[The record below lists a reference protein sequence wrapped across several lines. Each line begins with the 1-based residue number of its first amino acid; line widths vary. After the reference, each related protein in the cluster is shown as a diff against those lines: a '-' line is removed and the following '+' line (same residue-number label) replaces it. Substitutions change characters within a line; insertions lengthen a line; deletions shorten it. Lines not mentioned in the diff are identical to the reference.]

1 MRYLRML
8 TNSVIGGTL
17 VAVYVTILVL
27 QLNPHLSVQPSA
39 LAPLFFTLWLFYGVH
54 MSGVFYALIVLRQLI
69 VTEPMSPGWLSLRL
83 LAWLSAAAAL
93 AAATLMWLNLRG
105 LRPALEDEVARR
117 MAVGA
122 TATSVCGVTL
132 LAIAVVHYSFGRRG
146 SRVGAA
152 LFALAVTASIVLPV
166 VARGFGEARPLDA
179 YRLDVGGAVA
189 SGESSPHVVLMF
201 LDGASL
207 EYISP
212 AAAAGRLP
220 NFGKVLDMGASMHLA
235 TLRPTQPGP
244 VWAAVATGKYPPK
257 HGIQS
262 TSTYHV
268 LAGRQPIE
276 LLPNRCFTQGLV
288 RLGFLTET
296 PKTSVSLRARP
307 LWSILSGLGVS
318 VGIVGMPLT
327 YPAQPVHGYLVSD
340 RLHLLTDSP
349 IDASAAEVAY
359 PPDVLPVVR
368 QAALGGG
375 PAHLM
380 PEIAGS
386 AAGIDAAVVSTP
398 VKRDLL
404 YAGVAMSLQERFN
417 AQVVAVRYQGLD
429 VIGHRFLRYAMPRAF
444 GDVSSEEQRRFG
456 SVLDQYYAFIDSR
469 VGAMM
474 EALGPDDL
482 LLVVSGFGME
492 PVGVGRRLLARAI
505 GDPDL
510 SGTHERAPDGF
521 MLAYGTPVAPG
532 RVPRGSVVDVAPTVL
547 YFLGLPV
554 GRDVDGYART
564 DMFTRAFTARQPI
577 TFIPTYER

>member
-1 MRYLRML
+1 ML

-17 VAVYVTILVL
+17 VAAYVTILVL

-54 MSGVFYALIVLRQLI
+54 MSVVFYALIVLRQLI

-83 LAWLSAAAAL
+83 LAWLSAAAAM

-105 LRPALEDEVARR
+105 LRPALEDEAARR

-132 LAIAVVHYSFGRRG
+132 LAIAMVHYSFGRRG

-152 LFALAVTASIVLPV
+152 LFTLAVTASIVLPV
-166 VARGFGEARPLDA
+166 VARGSGEARPLNA
-179 YRLDVGGAVA
+179 YRLDVGGSVA

-212 AAAAGRLP
+212 AAAAGQLP
-220 NFGKVLDMGASMHLA
+220 NFGKIMDAGASMHLA

-257 HGIQS
+257 HGVQS

-268 LAGRQPIE
+268 LAGQQAIE

-288 RLGFLTET
+288 RLGFLTEA

-307 LWSILSGLGVS
+307 FWSILSGLGVS

-327 YPAQPVHGYLVSD
+327 YPAQPVRGYLVSD
-340 RLHLLTDSP
+340 RLHSLTDSP
-349 IDASAAEVAY
+349 IDASAADVVY

-368 QAALGGG
+368 QAVLGGG
-375 PAHLM
+375 PAHLPHEM
-380 PEIAGS
+380 AGS
-386 AAGIDAAVVSTP
+386 ATGVDAAAVLAP
-398 VKRDLL
+398 VERDVL
-404 YAGVAMSLQERFN
+404 YAGVAASLQERFN

-444 GDVSSEEQRRFG
+444 GDVSSEEQQRFG
-456 SVLDQYYAFIDSR
+456 RVLDQYYAFIDSQ

-492 PVGVGRRLLARAI
+492 PVGFGRRLLARAI

-521 MLAYGTPVAPG
+521 MLAYGAPVAPG

-554 GRDVDGYART
+554 GRDVDGYVRA
-564 DMFTRAFTARQPI
+564 DMFTPAFTARQPI